1 MKRKEKLRCQT
12 MILNVRAAIKP
23 SRLEQV
29 SKRWKKVGYPV
40 PNVRARISKGFL
52 MVLESAPEKLRLR

>member
-1 MKRKEKLRCQT
+1 
-12 MILNVRAAIKP
+12 MILNVRTAIKP

-40 PNVRARISKGFL
+40 PNVRARISKEFL
-52 MVLESAPEKLRLR
+52 MVLESTPEKLRLR

>member
-1 MKRKEKLRCQT
+1 MKKKGKSICQT
-12 MILNVRAAIKP
+12 MILNVRTAIKAL
-23 SRLEQV
+23 RLEQV

-52 MVLESAPEKLRLR
+52 MAADSAPERLHTR